1 MFSYVVGLAKS
12 VGRMPTTIVRSYLSL
27 FLDWLLYCTSLMGI
41 YPKGYINAS
50 KLTEMNKIIEHL
62 HAQGDLYRK
71 AIRELKEDIE
81 TKDTDRKKA
90 LKKLKHTK
98 EEINVLSENLTLLRK
113 QYEKDNVESE
123 KYECEGLSHGHFQRV
138 MLTTIHGSFLLTI
151 FVMLSFSRSDYDR
164 VLEWKIVMSIF
175 FPILWMYSSYVM
187 FQQKRQSLWHI
198 LLLCSIWGVIGF
210 MSCALLHL
218 SNTT

>member
-1 MFSYVVGLAKS
+1 
-12 VGRMPTTIVRSYLSL
+12 
-27 FLDWLLYCTSLMGI
+27 MGI
-41 YPKGYINAS
+41 YPKGYIKAS

-123 KYECEGLSHGHFQRV
+123 KDEYDGVAHGHFQRV

-175 FPILWMYSSYVM
+175 FPIVWMYSSYVM

-210 MSCALLHL
+210 MSCALLHH
-218 SNTT
+218 SSTNTK

>member
-1 MFSYVVGLAKS
+1 MFAHIVGLAKS
-12 VGRMPTTIVRSYLSL
+12 VARMPTDVLRYYLSICL
-27 FLDWLLYCTSLMGI
+27 AWLLYFTSIMGI
-41 YPKGYINAS
+41 YPKGYIKAS
-50 KLTEMNKIIEHL
+50 KLKEMNKIIEHL

-98 EEINVLSENLTLLRK
+98 EEINVLSENLSVLRR
-113 QYEKDNVESE
+113 QYENDNTAFE
-123 KYECEGLSHGHFQRV
+123 KNEFDKGANGQFERV
-138 MLTTIHGSFLLTI
+138 VLMTIHGSFLLTI
-151 FVMLSFSRSDYDR
+151 FMMLSFSRSDCDQ

-175 FPILWMYSSYVM
+175 FPIVWMYSSYVI
-187 FQQKRQSLWHI
+187 FQNKRLSLWHI

-210 MSCALLHL
+210 MACALLHY
-218 SNTT
+218 SNK